1 MSETPST
8 PSYDGRNPDG
18 TFSRGNRAGRGSSVG
33 RKAAK
38 FRTALFASVKAADFR
53 EIAQRLL
60 QEAKSGESWAIK
72 LVLEYLVGPPVPAD
86 VLERLENLEAAAEGR
101 QPSWHQSK
109 SEWKR

>member
-1 MSETPST
+1 MEIQTARSP
-8 PSYDGRNPDG
+8 
-18 TFSRGNRAGRGSSVG
+18 RGIGPGRGSSVG

-60 QEAKSGESWAIK
+60 QEAKSGEAWAVK

-86 VLERLENLEAAAEGR
+86 VLERLEALEARIGGR
-101 QPSWHQSK
+101 Y
-109 SEWKR
+109 ER